1 MNVLGGDAARVTA
14 VGVSQRN
21 PVLVRA
27 TFYVAADQWV
37 VRYVV
42 VVQLKM

>member
-1 MNVLGGDAARVTA
+1 MTALGIDAARVTA

-27 TFYVAADQWV
+27 TCYVAADQWV
-37 VRYVV
+37 V
-42 VVQLKM
+42 VVQLKI